1 MARKA
6 NLRAVLVLG
15 CVMGQPE
22 QIALSVRDNFKLS
35 QLGLLVRE
43 SSTSLR

>member
-22 QIALSVRDNFKLS
+22 QIALSVRDNFN
-35 QLGLLVRE
+35 QLGLFVRE
-43 SSTSLR
+43 SSTCLR